1 MGVQQQPP
9 LVSKTRAPKPVSEAR
24 RIRKPLMERKRRER
38 INTSLNDLARLL
50 TEAHLVNAEAPGK
63 QTKLEKA
70 DILELTVKH
79 LKDLKTQQVPDG
91 GDDKQPEETAKGPPA
106 ATRRASP
113 GVWAWWSRLSEGK
126 TVEVSTSPVP
136 PQCPDT
142 PSTPTSDQ
150 CPSASPVPPPP
161 CPPTSPPHPP
171 TVRLPPFLCPPRV
184 RHIAPSP
191 THCPPTSVPVSTPC
205 PPTSP
210 PHPPTVRLPPF
221 CVHPCHCPTSHPL
234 SAYLRSCVHPV
245 SAPPLCLFPP
255 SVPTTTTHTHH
266 GDTLSTRLYHTH
278 TQQLPALNVHIHPVS
293 IYIHAHSTPPAH
305 IHPVLTHPTTSHT
318 QQLP

>member
-113 GVWAWWSRLSEGK
+113 GTLQPPTPRPDAARQPSEQMAARLSGGSGAPV
-126 TVEVSTSPVP
+126 TSTIKCEASVGIK
-136 PQCPDT
+136 QESAKGRGA
-142 PSTPTSDQ
+142 ST
-150 CPSASPVPPPP
+150 A
-161 CPPTSPPHPP
+161 
-171 TVRLPPFLCPPRV
+171 
-184 RHIAPSP
+184 
-191 THCPPTSVPVSTPC
+191 
-205 PPTSP
+205 
-210 PHPPTVRLPPF
+210 
-221 CVHPCHCPTSHPL
+221 
-234 SAYLRSCVHPV
+234 
-245 SAPPLCLFPP
+245 
-255 SVPTTTTHTHH
+255 
-266 GDTLSTRLYHTH
+266 
-278 TQQLPALNVHIHPVS
+278 
-293 IYIHAHSTPPAH
+293 
-305 IHPVLTHPTTSHT
+305 
-318 QQLP
+318 